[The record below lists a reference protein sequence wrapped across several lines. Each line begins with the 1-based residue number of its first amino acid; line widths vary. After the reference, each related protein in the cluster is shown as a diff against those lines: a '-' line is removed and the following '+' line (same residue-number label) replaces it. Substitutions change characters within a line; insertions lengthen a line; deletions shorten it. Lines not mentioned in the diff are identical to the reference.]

1 MNKFDLPTD
10 FDHFNT
16 FLASVPIP
24 PENSIKPKIF
34 RGVSN
39 GNTGQE
45 WVHALKS
52 VQTNKEVVAQNTNQ
66 SGNHT

>member
-10 FDHFNT
+10 FDNFNT

-24 PENSIKPKIF
+24 PENCIKPKIF

-52 VQTNKEVVAQNTNQ
+52 VGFSK
-66 SGNHT
+66 SLYC

>member
-10 FDHFNT
+10 FDNFNT

-45 WVHALKS
+45 
-52 VQTNKEVVAQNTNQ
+52 
-66 SGNHT
+66 